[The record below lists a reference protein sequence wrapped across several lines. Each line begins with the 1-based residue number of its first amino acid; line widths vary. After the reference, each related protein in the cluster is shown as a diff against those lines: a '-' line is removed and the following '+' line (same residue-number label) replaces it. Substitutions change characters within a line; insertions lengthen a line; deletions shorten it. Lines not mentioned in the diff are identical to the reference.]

1 MSKKDKELTLKVPVG
16 DEMVEKTFIVKPPN
30 AKIVKASE
38 VFRAKMWRKHV
49 VEDGI
54 MCKKEMVEFMRD
66 KGIWG
71 EEEEKLESQILLRL
85 FTLERQLFLGDG
97 KKELKLS
104 EGQTIAEEMQ
114 ILRLQLRGLIAE
126 RMKLEENT
134 AENLAE
140 NAKFDFL
147 VAHCCFEKE
156 TGNKA
161 FRDLEDYL
169 NKSAEDWA
177 FELAQ
182 AMGVMLFGIDEQ
194 YNEKLPENKF
204 LKDNG
209 IVDEEGFYKYVNGK
223 MIIRDSEGNLL
234 NDKGEKVDSEGNL
247 LDENGNYV
255 ASVKYVDDLTPKTPK
270 KRTTKK
276 RVTKKKK
283 VAPKSD

>member
-1 MSKKDKELTLKVPVG
+1 
-16 DEMVEKTFIVKPPN
+16 
-30 AKIVKASE
+30 
-38 VFRAKMWRKHV
+38 
-49 VEDGI
+49 
-54 MCKKEMVEFMRD
+54 MVEFMRD

-71 EEEEKLESQILLRL
+71 EEEEKLESQILVRL
-85 FTLERQLFLGDG
+85 STLERKLFLGDG

-104 EGQTIAEEMQ
+104 EGQSIAEEMQ
-114 ILRLQLRGLIAE
+114 ILRLQLRGLISQ

-156 TGNKA
+156 TGNRVYKS
-161 FRDLEDYL
+161 LEDYL
-169 NKSAEDWA
+169 SKSSEDWS

-182 AMGVMLFGIDEQ
+182 SMGVMLFGIDEE
-194 YNEKLPENKF
+194 YSEKLPENKF

-209 IVDEEGFYKYVNGK
+209 IIDEEGFYKYVDGK

-234 NDKGEKVDSEGNL
+234 NEKGEKVDSEGNL

-276 RVTKKKK
+276 RVSKKKK
-283 VAPKSD
+283 VTPKPD

>member
-1 MSKKDKELTLKVPVG
+1 MSEKDKELTLKIPVG
-16 DEMVEKTFIVKPPN
+16 DETVEKTFIVKNPN
-30 AKIVKASE
+30 AKILKASE

-49 VEDGI
+49 VEDGV
-54 MCKKEMVEFMRD
+54 MCRKELVEFMRE

-71 EEEEKLESQILLRL
+71 EEEEKLESQILVRL
-85 FTLERQLFLGDG
+85 STLERELFLGGG

-104 EGQTIAEEMQ
+104 EGQAIAEEMQ

-147 VAHCCFEKE
+147 VAQCCFDKE
-156 TGNKA
+156 TGNKV

-182 AMGVMLFGIDEQ
+182 AMGVMMFGIDEK
-194 YNEKLPENKF
+194 YSDKLPENKF
-204 LKDNG
+204 LRENG
-209 IVDEEGFYKYVNGK
+209 IVDEEGFYKYVDGK
-223 MIIRDSEGNLL
+223 MIMRDSEGNLL
-234 NDKGEKVDSEGNL
+234 NEKGEKIDSEGNL

-255 ASVKYVDDLTPKTPK
+255 ASVKYVDDLSPKTPK

-283 VAPKSD
+283 VAPKPD